1 MLVVLLPV
9 GGAGCSNTMGEHKA
23 SAHGRGQTG
32 DLRKNRGSSA
42 SKRLATHGGKVQ
54 SSYIDTRL
62 DVMQKSDHQ
71 IQTTQSQGLAAQ
83 IHIINLIQDSGH
95 NYSITKY

>member
-1 MLVVLLPV
+1 MYQ
-9 GGAGCSNTMGEHKA
+9 HKV
-23 SAHGRGQTG
+23 SAYGVYQTG

-62 DVMQKSDHQ
+62 DVMQKSDHE
-71 IQTTQSQGLAAQ
+71 IHTTQSQGLAAQ
-83 IHIINLIQDSGH
+83 IRITLYHDFELSAQRQDR
-95 NYSITKY
+95 